1 MNKFDEVGFPK
12 TVHPLENFEKFL
24 ENEIESLEVNSQFEA
39 MRVKIILTEFRT
51 AQLHHRRKAR
61 LYVYAARRQDAQRSG
76 SEQLVWQEPPRTVP

>member
-39 MRVKIILTEFRT
+39 MRVKIILTEFREKF
-51 AQLHHRRKAR
+51 R
-61 LYVYAARRQDAQRSG
+61 
-76 SEQLVWQEPPRTVP
+76 